1 MRSMKEFIEGGYRHG
16 VYRDGR
22 RRYGGWRSGM
32 HVTFDSQT
40 EYENFKIQLHTEFP
54 QINLYAMNGAKVEEG
69 YGYTYDIDYD
79 VVRYTRPGLLS
90 EVELIIPGREF
101 LPPQFDTDAVLNFV
115 TERGCNDEV

>member
-1 MRSMKEFIEGGYRHG
+1 MRSMKEFIEGGYRHDG
-16 VYRDGR
+16 YRDGG

-40 EYENFKIQLHTEFP
+40 EYEDFKIQLCTEFP
-54 QINLYAMNGAKVEEG
+54 QIELCAMYEATVKEG
-69 YGYTYDIDYD
+69 YGYVYDIDD
-79 VVRYTRPGLLS
+79 NVVRYTRPGLLS